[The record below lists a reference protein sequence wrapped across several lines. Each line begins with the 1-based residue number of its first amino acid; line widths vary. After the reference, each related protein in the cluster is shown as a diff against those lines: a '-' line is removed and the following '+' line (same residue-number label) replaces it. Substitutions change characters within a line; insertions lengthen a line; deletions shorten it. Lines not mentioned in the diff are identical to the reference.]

1 MLLCLMDMLVSLLLL
16 SNLLILVV
24 FKSYYQ
30 QHQLR
35 RKLAD
40 LLRYLSYKLVTF
52 HAHFNPLF
60 GVSHLH

>member
-24 FKSYYQ
+24 FKSYY